1 LLIQEGLAF
10 FFVNGSQGRQNDGAC
25 YRKDFG
31 ISTVGFKTVRVCAR
45 DQSRGSTVLSDKVV

>member
-1 LLIQEGLAF
+1 MLVQEGLA

-45 DQSRGSTVLSDKVV
+45 DQSRGSTVLSDMIV